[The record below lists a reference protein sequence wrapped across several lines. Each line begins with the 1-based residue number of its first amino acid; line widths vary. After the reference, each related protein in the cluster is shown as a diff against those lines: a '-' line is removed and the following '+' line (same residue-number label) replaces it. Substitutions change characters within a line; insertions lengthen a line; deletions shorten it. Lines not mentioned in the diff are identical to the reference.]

1 MRKTSLPLPVIAL
14 IGATRGML
22 GAGSAL
28 LIADRMDPERPNEI
42 GRILFAIGALSTIPL
57 APPFLRSRRA
67 SLRRIPMAGRA
78 QRRVTRHSAEPR
90 LSRIR
95 IVPSTSKEPR

>member
-22 GAGSAL
+22 GAGIAL
-28 LIADRMDPERPNEI
+28 LIADRMDPERRMKV

-57 APPFLRSRRA
+57 ATTVLRSRRA
-67 SLRRIPMAGRA
+67 SLRPGSQWPGRLGD
-78 QRRVTRHSAEPR
+78 AE
-90 LSRIR
+90 
-95 IVPSTSKEPR
+95 